1 MVYILIFYKNLASA
15 KKVFI
20 FIKIKIMK
28 VQVQETEFSVKF
40 YHQNQP
46 ESGVFTDCRIEVG
59 DKTLGKGRAI
69 LAKGDSFVKDMGR
82 KISLKRALQNAN
94 IVDRKIRKN
103 FWDNY
108 HILTNKKERIKKL
121 EKSK

>member
-1 MVYILIFYKNLASA
+1 
-15 KKVFI
+15 
-20 FIKIKIMK
+20 
-28 VQVQETEFSVKF
+28 
-40 YHQNQP
+40 
-46 ESGVFTDCRIEVG
+46 
-59 DKTLGKGRAI
+59 
-69 LAKGDSFVKDMGR
+69 MGR

-121 EKSK
+121 EKAK